1 MNDIQIACFLA
12 VSEHLNFTKAA
23 EQLHITHPAVS
34 QQIQSLEKELGVRL
48 FQRTTRSVRLTEE
61 GKMFVN
67 DARQLMALSSRA
79 KKRFQDTSYKEI
91 EILSL
96 GCYNYP
102 CIFLLVDTLKKLH
115 TERPE
120 LHPRLQVIPFQHIHR
135 MLEEGD
141 LDAIIG
147 FKETAAS
154 IISASYKEIAKVPMV
169 CICSCRH
176 PLANEKSVSL
186 DDLKEERLALF
197 VPSMATQPSIAQ
209 IQGQLIGGRPPS
221 EFYFCESA
229 EAITALVSAGY
240 GISVL
245 PDVLVPEI
253 PLLSKIP
260 LSGVEPVSFG
270 IYYHSLQ
277 GSAALK
283 SLITCAKECFSSR

>member
-154 IISASYKEIAKVPMV
+154 KISASYKEIAKVPMV

-186 DDLKEERLALF
+186 DDLKEERLTLF
-197 VPSMATQPSIAQ
+197 VPSM
-209 IQGQLIGGRPPS
+209 GH
-221 EFYFCESA
+221 SA
-229 EAITALVSAGY
+229 IHCSDSGTANRRTSAI
-240 GISVL
+240 
-245 PDVLVPEI
+245 
-253 PLLSKIP
+253 
-260 LSGVEPVSFG
+260 
-270 IYYHSLQ
+270 
-277 GSAALK
+277 
-283 SLITCAKECFSSR
+283 